1 LKFLLFDFT
10 CCGFCG
16 GTYFVKKDRKQRMRL
31 KDGFIV
37 VLLAV
42 LPVFGYSQKSD
53 SLINKLDSLKQ
64 QSDTTGQKNIV
75 EPSFYD
81 ERTKVNTRV
90 FGILLL
96 DDFKQQALSPLDVNK
111 RGWLTGAA
119 LVGSTIGIG
128 FFDKPIQNW
137 AAGLRRKNPGLG
149 DYSRAVSNIGGVYE
163 GITFAGIAT
172 YGFVFK
178 NPKLRTT
185 TALATQAYITSTF
198 WSTLFKAASGRLR
211 PHDIVQNST
220 MNQPTFH
227 GPFYTL
233 PYGGNSS
240 FPSGHTTL
248 AFAAARVYAM
258 EYRYIPAVPVIAYGV
273 AGLIG
278 FSRIIE
284 NRHWATDVFAGAL
297 LGYACGTQVVN
308 NYHRYARLVRTG
320 GLKKKKRKGNLSF
333 NIQYQPGA
341 GIIPGLVYQFR

>member
-1 LKFLLFDFT
+1 MNRKIIR
-10 CCGFCG
+10 G
-16 GTYFVKKDRKQRMRL
+16 VKNA
-31 KDGFIV
+31 FIS
-37 VLLAV
+37 VLIGL
-42 LPVFGYSQKSD
+42 LPVPGVCQKTD

-64 QSDTTGQKNIV
+64 QTDTTGQRNLV
-75 EPSFYD
+75 QLAFYN
-81 ERTKVNTRV
+81 ERTKVNAKV

-96 DDFKQQALSPLDVNK
+96 DDFKQQALSPLNINK
-111 RGWLTGAA
+111 KGWLTGAA
-119 LVGSTIGIG
+119 LVGTTVGLSFLDKTI
-128 FFDKPIQNW
+128 QQW

-149 DYSRAVSNIGGVYE
+149 DYSRAVSDIGGVYE

-178 NPKLRTT
+178 KPKLRTT

-198 WSTLFKAASGRLR
+198 WQAVFKSLSGRLR
-211 PHDIVQNST
+211 PHDINENST
-220 MNQPTFH
+220 MNQPRFH
-227 GPFYTL
+227 GPFYAL
-233 PYGGNSS
+233 PYGGSS
-240 FPSGHTTL
+240 AFPSGHTTL

-258 EYRYIPAVPVIAYGV
+258 EYKNVPAVPVIAYSV

-308 NYHRYARLVRTG
+308 NYHCYGKLVRTG
-320 GLKKKKRKGNLSF
+320 RNKRKKKKGDMSL

-341 GIIPGLVYQFR
+341 GVIPGLVYRFR

>member
-1 LKFLLFDFT
+1 MAFVLQKNVKIIMGLKPGLIAAII
-10 CCGFCG
+10 G
-16 GTYFVKKDRKQRMRL
+16 
-31 KDGFIV
+31 I
-37 VLLAV
+37 
-42 LPVFGYSQKSD
+42 LPVIGYTQKTD
-53 SLINKLDSLKQ
+53 SLINKLDSLKEQ
-64 QSDTTGQKNIV
+64 TDTAGQVNRI
-75 EPSFYD
+75 ERSFYN
-81 ERTKVNTRV
+81 ERTKLNARV

-96 DDFKQQALSPLDVNK
+96 DDFKQQALSPLGINK
-111 RGWLTGAA
+111 RGWLAGAT
-119 LVGSTIGIG
+119 LVGTTIGIG
-128 FFDKPIQNW
+128 FLDKPIQKW
-137 AAGLRRKNPGLG
+137 AAGLRRKNPDLG
-149 DYSRAVSNIGGVYE
+149 SYSRTVSDIGGVYE
-163 GITFAGIAT
+163 VATFAGIAT

-198 WSTLFKAASGRLR
+198 WSTLFKSVSGRLR
-211 PHDIVQNST
+211 PHDIKQNST

-233 PYGGNSS
+233 PYGGNSA

-258 EYRYIPAVPVIAYGV
+258 EYKNIPAVPVIAYSA

-308 NYHRYARLVRTG
+308 NYHRYAKLVRTG
-320 GLKKKKRKGNLSF
+320 GLKKKKKKGDISF
-333 NIQYQPGA
+333 NLQYQPGA
-341 GIIPGLVYQFR
+341 GVVPGLVYTFR

>member
-1 LKFLLFDFT
+1 MGVKNGLISIIIGLLPVI
-10 CCGFCG
+10 GFC
-16 GTYFVKKDRKQRMRL
+16 
-31 KDGFIV
+31 
-37 VLLAV
+37 
-42 LPVFGYSQKSD
+42 QKAD

-64 QSDTTGQKNIV
+64 QTDTTGQHNLV
-75 EPSFYD
+75 EPAFYN
-81 ERTKVNTRV
+81 EKTKVNAKV

-96 DDFKQQALSPLDVNK
+96 DDFKQQALSPLHINK
-111 RGWLTGAA
+111 KGWLTGAA
-119 LVGSTIGIG
+119 LVGTTIGIG
-128 FFDKPIQNW
+128 FLDKPIQRG
-137 AAGLRRKNPGLG
+137 AASLRRKNPNLG
-149 DYSRAVSNIGGVYE
+149 DYSKTVSDIGGVYE

-172 YGFVFK
+172 YGFIFK
-178 NPKLRTT
+178 QPKLRTT

-211 PHDIVQNST
+211 PHDIEENST
-220 MNQPTFH
+220 MNQPRFH
-227 GPFYTL
+227 GPFYVL
-233 PYGGNSS
+233 PYGGNSA

-258 EYRYIPAVPVIAYGV
+258 EYKNRPAVPVIAYSV

-320 GLKKKKRKGNLSF
+320 RNQRKKKKGDISL

-341 GIIPGLVYQFR
+341 GVIPGLVYRFR